1 MGDLKHTWE
10 KPVRDVTLAA
20 RAEVVHTMAGNWS
33 SLVGSLRHRH
43 DEFNQI
49 WETWVRPYWSGP
61 AADTAHQHWRKVAE
75 DFRKVADNYGASGP
89 TGSGL
94 PGMLRD
100 CANQINSTIGRIPIP
115 LYENDQ
121 NPSLPGGQ
129 PDQFS
134 GDALYHD
141 YDTNRDA
148 YEDGQFKQKALNAS
162 GTGHE
167 GRHDGKVEAGSQTRT
182 HDYHANTG
190 DADKNHEAVA
200 GLDKTAYTKYKALVD
215 AWYTKNQKPANTAY
229 ESLITDYTTHGNS
242 LPKSAFYFDRPTA
255 AVTPPPNATV
265 DLPPGP
271 TGDSP
276 TGMPDVSGAGS
287 PAVDVGSEPGMPDSH
302 TYPDV
307 GAASNTGSDPS
318 SGLTGVDS
326 GPTGLPGG
334 SASYGSWPGAAGG
347 AGGDLG
353 EAGGLPRVGSS
364 VGPGSVPVG
373 NGLDPVPTAIGP
385 RSPVPA
391 ASAVTGRGFAANNGA
406 GAGMYGAGPSG
417 AGRERDEA
425 TSWLTEDQDV
435 WGQYDQRDVVPPD
448 GVI

>member
-1 MGDLKHTWE
+1 MGDLKYTWE

-167 GRHDGKVEAGSQTRT
+167 GKHDGKVEAGSQTRT

-200 GLDKTAYTKYKALVD
+200 GLDKTTYAKYKALVD

-229 ESLITDYTTHGNS
+229 ESLITTYTTHGNS
-242 LPKSAFYFDRPTA
+242 LPGPVLSRSSSPTA
-255 AVTPPPNATV
+255 TSPPKIITDPPPA
-265 DLPPGP
+265 P
-271 TGDSP
+271 TADSL
-276 TGMPDVSGAGS
+276 TGVPDVSGADS
-287 PAVDVGSEPGMPDSH
+287 PAMDVGSTPGMQDSH
-302 TYPDV
+302 TYPGV
-307 GAASNTGSDPS
+307 GAASNTGLDPS
-318 SGLTGVDS
+318 SGLTGVHS
-326 GPTGLPGG
+326 GLTGLPDTG
-334 SASYGSWPGAAGG
+334 SASYGAWPGATGG
-347 AGGDLG
+347 AAGDFGGV
-353 EAGGLPRVGSS
+353 GGLPGVGSS
-364 VGPGSVPVG
+364 IGVGSAPIDNGPG
-373 NGLDPVPTAIGP
+373 PVPTAIGH
-385 RSPVPA
+385 RSPVPSITA
-391 ASAVTGRGFAANNGA
+391 MAGRDASANTDA
-406 GAGMYGAGPSG
+406 GAGMYGAGPGG

-425 TSWLTEDQDV
+425 VSWLTEDQDV
-435 WGQYDQRDVVPPD
+435 WGQYDQRDVAPPD